1 MKRKLFLSISLIVFA
16 ILFTPLVGF
25 NLQNPAKEKI
35 QSREAVA
42 IPPLTEEICR
52 VPALDKALSRYR
64 EIETRGGWPQMP
76 FGPTLRMGD
85 SDERILYL
93 RQRLAA
99 SGDLAAPANQPDVFD
114 EDLMKAVQ
122 NFQARHGLPA
132 DGAVGIGTVKELNI
146 PVGERIGQ
154 LAASI
159 ERCKSLTPFPERRH
173 IVVNIADF
181 TLKLFEDGKLR
192 LTMPVIVG
200 KTDRQTPICH
210 GRISSLVINPRWM
223 VPRFIATTDLLPKI
237 KKDPEYLKKNNI
249 RVLRGMDSDEEIDPA
264 TIDWNGLSTDHFPY
278 RLCQYPGSG
287 NSLGRLKFIF
297 ANPYD
302 VYLHDT
308 PSKNLF
314 QRVPRTFSSGCIRLA
329 RAGELAVYLM
339 QGTSLASKEALT
351 SAISHAETRRL
362 AIPSPIP
369 IHIIYMTA
377 WVDNEGV
384 IQFRPNIYSRAPAM

>member
-1 MKRKLFLSISLIVFA
+1 
-16 ILFTPLVGF
+16 
-25 NLQNPAKEKI
+25 
-35 QSREAVA
+35 
-42 IPPLTEEICR
+42 
-52 VPALDKALSRYR
+52 VPALDKAISRYR
-64 EIETRGGWPQMP
+64 DIEARGGWPQMP
-76 FGPTLRMGD
+76 LGPTLRMGD

-93 RQRLAA
+93 RQRLTA
-99 SGDLAAPANQPDVFD
+99 SGDLAEPANQPDVFD
-114 EDLMKAVQ
+114 EELMKSVQ
-122 NFQARHGLPA
+122 NFQARHGLPT
-132 DGAVGIGTVKELNI
+132 DGVVGIGTVKELNI

-181 TLKLFEDGKLR
+181 SLKLFEDGKLR

-223 VPRFIATTDLLPKI
+223 VPRLIATTDLLPKI
-237 KKDPEYLKKNNI
+237 KKDPEYLKKNHI
-249 RVLRGMDSDEEIDPA
+249 RVLRGSDSDEEIDPG
-264 TIDWNGLSTDHFPY
+264 TIDWKSLSPDHFPY
-278 RLCQYPGSG
+278 RLCQYPGSV

-297 ANPYD
+297 SNPYD

-329 RAGELAVYLM
+329 RARELAVYLM

-351 SAISHAETRRL
+351 SAISHEETKRL

-377 WVDNEGV
+377 WVDSEGI